1 MTADAQFS
9 ISVKNGRTLR
19 VISGTKRG
27 HLLRAPRGDF
37 TRPTSDRTR
46 EAIFNIL
53 GRAVEGARVLDLFAG
68 TGALGIEALSRGAES
83 ALFVD
88 LDERAARMIRENLKR
103 LGFETCSEVW
113 RTAYDR
119 ALRKLRTQGDT
130 FDLIFSDPPYRSER
144 TDPVLCGLVENGVV
158 AEGGIVVVEC
168 WKKERV
174 SEALP
179 QLSLLTERTYGETRV
194 SVWRALA

>member
-1 MTADAQFS
+1 M
-9 ISVKNGRTLR
+9 
-19 VISGTKRG
+19 
-27 HLLRAPRGDF
+27 
-37 TRPTSDRTR
+37 
-46 EAIFNIL
+46 
-53 GRAVEGARVLDLFAG
+53 EGARVLDLFAG

-103 LGFETCSEVW
+103 LGLETCSEVW